1 MQKITLN
8 LDILY
13 SILKIVGIEHKECMK
28 LKDVYINQKLLEN
41 RNKIAHGNKIDSFSD
56 DFNIKIEDAIEI
68 RDIVF
73 KIMTSIKEDLIY
85 HAENEL
91 YLFRNKT
98 SCDTYNKKSN
108 IILRKG
114 IIYIMLYKGLS
125 NETFIQYKYFL

>member
-1 MQKITLN
+1 
-8 LDILY
+8 
-13 SILKIVGIEHKECMK
+13 MK